1 MTIILTAVG
10 RVRDWKALRGLRLA
24 YPGRAT
30 NVRIYRDVRDASRA
44 LIVAELSDDDVRD
57 LEADLRTR
65 IGSLV
70 DGGFAD
76 DRIWEAIDLGETT

>member
-24 YPGRAT
+24 DSGRAT

-44 LIVAELSDDDVRD
+44 LIVAELSDDDTRD
-57 LEADLRTR
+57 LEAVLRTW

-76 DRIWEAIDLGETT
+76 GRIWEAIDVG